1 MPNFR
6 TLHYRLSK
14 EEFSLESLPQV
25 EKLPEDFVIVLDS
38 SCLKVTNR
46 GEWIRRKWWKRP
58 RKGWIKIHVA
68 FDLNRKQVVEL
79 EVTDERTPDCKKV
92 VKLVGGAKGKAEK
105 KRKRVKKVIADAGY
119 NIHDFFRYLG
129 EEGIEP
135 AVMVRSEDK
144 R

>member
-1 MPNFR
+1 M
-6 TLHYRLSK
+6 
-14 EEFSLESLPQV
+14 ESLPQV
-25 EKLPEDFVIVLDS
+25 EKLPEDFIIVLDS

-58 RKGWIKIHVA
+58 RKGWIKIHIA

-79 EVTDERTPDCKKV
+79 EVTDKRTPDCKKT

-119 NIHDFFRYLG
+119 NIHDFFSILG
-129 EEGIEP
+129 RGRDRTCSDGQE
-135 AVMVRSEDK
+135 R